1 MRMPRSI
8 QLRLALAISLGVT
21 LLWVAAATVTATILR
36 DEMDEVFDSALQET
50 AQRILPLAVMDIV
63 AREEEGLTQQLAT
76 LRTHDEFFTY
86 IVRDAQGRVLL
97 TSHSADPEL
106 FPAFDGI
113 GFRQTATHRFYFD
126 AALQE
131 TITIAVAEPLDHR
144 VEVAREMRMAL
155 ALPLLL
161 VIPLSVAGILLAVRL
176 GFRPVRRLRDALAM
190 RGAAD
195 LSPAPADDLPGELAP
210 IAAAVNQLLARL
222 AAAFEAERSFAANA
236 AHELRTP
243 VAGALAQAQRLQSE
257 TGDPK
262 AARRAGEIETT
273 LKRLTRLSE
282 KLMQLARAEG
292 GRLRRDTPADMRPIL
307 QMVAQDVGRAEEGGR
322 IALDLPQTAVL
333 SDMDPDAFAILA
345 RNLIENALK
354 HGAREAPVRV
364 TLSLPRR
371 FTVTNDGATLA
382 PDTLARLTGR
392 FERADGRGDGSGLG
406 LAIVRTLAER
416 TQASLALT
424 SPAPGREGGLEVTV
438 DLPQGPAPA

>member
-1 MRMPRSI
+1 MRWARSI

-21 LLWVAAATVTATILR
+21 LLWIAAAIVTATILR
-36 DEMDEVFDSALQET
+36 HEMDEVFDSALQET

-76 LRTHDEFFTY
+76 LRAHDEFFTY
-86 IVRDAQGRVLL
+86 IVRDAQGRPLL
-97 TSHSADPEL
+97 TSHAADAAM
-106 FPAFDGI
+106 FPAYDGI
-113 GFRQTATHRFYFD
+113 GFSQTATHRFYFD

-144 VEVAREMRMAL
+144 AEVAREMRMGL

-161 VIPLSVAGILLAVRL
+161 VIPLSVAMILVAVRL
-176 GFRPVRRLRDALAM
+176 GFRPVRRLGEALAT

-195 LSPAPADDLPGELAP
+195 LSPVPADDLPGEVAP
-210 IAAAVNQLLARL
+210 IAAAVNQLLQRL
-222 AAAFEAERSFAANA
+222 GAAFEAERSFAANA

-257 TGDPK
+257 TNDPD
-262 AARRAGEIETT
+262 AVRRGAEIETT

-292 GRLRRDTPADMRPIL
+292 GRLRTGDPADLRPIL
-307 QMVAQDVGRAEEGGR
+307 KMVAEDVERAHASGRV
-322 IALDLPQTAVL
+322 ALDLPQVAVL

-354 HGAREAPVRV
+354 HGARDAPVLV
-364 TLSLPRR
+364 ALSPAGR
-371 FTVTNDGATLA
+371 FSVVNDGVVIA
-382 PDTLARLTGR
+382 PDTLVRLTGR
-392 FERADGRGDGSGLG
+392 FERADGHGDGSGLG
-406 LAIVRTLAER
+406 LAIVRTIAER
-416 TQASLALT
+416 ADCVLSLT
-424 SPAPGREGGLEVTV
+424 SPAPGRAGGLEAAVE
-438 DLPQGPAPA
+438 LSMRAGAR

>member
-1 MRMPRSI
+1 MRGPRSI

-21 LLWVAAATVTATILR
+21 LLWMAAATVTATILSH
-36 DEMDEVFDSALQET
+36 EMDEVFDSALQET

-63 AREEEGLTQQLAT
+63 AREEEGLTQELAT
-76 LRTHDEFFTY
+76 LRAHDEFFTY
-86 IVRDAQGRVLL
+86 IVRDAQGRPLL
-97 TSHSADPEL
+97 TSHAADPEL
-106 FPAFDGI
+106 FPAFDGV

-144 VEVAREMRMAL
+144 AEVAREMRMAL

-161 VIPLSVAGILLAVRL
+161 VIPLSVAVILLAVRL
-176 GFRPVRRLRDALAM
+176 GFRPLRRLRDAVAT
-190 RGAAD
+190 RGASD
-195 LSPAPADDLPGELAP
+195 LSPVPAHDLPGEVAP
-210 IAAAVNQLLARL
+210 IAGAVNQLLARL

-257 TGDPK
+257 TSDPD
-262 AARRAGEIETT
+262 AARRAAEIETT

-292 GRLRRDTPADMRPIL
+292 GRLRTGHPADLRPIL
-307 QMVAQDVGRAEEGGR
+307 RMVAEDVGRAEGR
-322 IALDLPQTAVL
+322 GRVALELPQADVL

-354 HGAREAPVRV
+354 HGARETPVSV
-364 TLSLPRR
+364 TLSPAGRLG
-371 FTVTNDGATLA
+371 VINEGAVIA
-382 PDTLARLTGR
+382 PETLARLTGR
-392 FERADGRGDGSGLG
+392 FERADGSGEGSGLG
-406 LAIVRTLAER
+406 LAIVRTIAER
-416 TQASLALT
+416 ADCVLSLT
-424 SPAPGREGGLEVTV
+424 SPAPGRKGGLEAAV
-438 DLPQGPAPA
+438 DLPAGPATA